1 MTKSEFLTPQNMQL
15 CQGIFHSFMMD
26 RYGFNIKIEGSKTNL
41 KKLLYDI
48 MIDVD
53 EKYKH
58 ERVELKTLN
67 NVTLNIARDFYK
79 ANYKIVEVGNTK
91 PNMKNLDRE
100 HSLYGP
106 RLLNMEQIKP
116 EPTFKKNIDSVFEQ
130 EEQRRKMEQ
139 QQQPRLPNEMSP
151 VLENAF
157 DPDEFMRKV
166 SELEKKRDDIEV
178 LDLTGIQNARMEQ
191 DTSLIINT
199 CEDPKALYK
208 ITQEQNQT
216 ALDQVQHELTTQSAL
231 RENFITP
238 LSTNKTILVDKYLAI
253 NGFDRN
259 WVIEKQRF
267 NFKVDF
273 SYSENS
279 LKQRY
284 RNIKTVE
291 ATRAIIPMEIFETI
305 SLNNVPKTNY
315 NYEFSFAYPYI
326 TLFLDE
332 INDVYD
338 GTNDNIRR
346 SFCQFVF
353 DKCYKSPNGRGY
365 IILNPIQ
372 KERKVFHP
380 APLPSLNRLSLSL
393 RKPNGDLINNS
404 RDEYKIFKVEYEIRN
419 KKYLKIVTNIYFDKN
434 EFYRGDTILLTG
446 YTMTRRDPNMS
457 DLMIRYWHEFINR
470 KQGHDILEIGQANDR
485 GYYRTFYIEGPGA
498 FDVNI
503 GEFII
508 NQDMITTLN
517 LFNDTF
523 DFNNLTD
530 TNGAIINCS
539 LQCVVTFKLQAQET
553 DAAPGATL

>member
-1 MTKSEFLTPQNMQL
+1 MTNSEFLTTDNMKF
-15 CQGIFHSFMMD
+15 CQGIFHTFMME
-26 RYGFNIKIEGSKTNL
+26 RYGFNIQIQGSKTNL

-53 EKYKH
+53 KQYKH
-58 ERVELKTLN
+58 EQVELKILN
-67 NVTLNIARDFYK
+67 NITLNIARDFYK
-79 ANYKIVEVGNTK
+79 SNYKIVEIGESK
-91 PNMKNLDRE
+91 PNVKNLERD
-100 HSLYGP
+100 HTLYGP

-116 EPTFKKNIDSVFEQ
+116 EPTFKRNVDSVFEQ

-139 QQQPRLPNEMSP
+139 QQQPKIPNEMAP

-166 SELEKKRDDIEV
+166 SELEKKRDDIEI

-191 DTSLIINT
+191 DTSLVIKVSEN
-199 CEDPKALYK
+199 PKQLYQM
-208 ITQEQNQT
+208 TQEQNQK
-216 ALDQVQHELTTQSAL
+216 ACEDAKPDLAQSGL
-231 RENFITP
+231 RETFITP
-238 LSTNKTILVDKYLAI
+238 LASTKTILLDKYLAI

-259 WVIEKQRF
+259 WIIEKNRF

-273 SYSENS
+273 SYSDNS

-284 RNIKTVE
+284 RNIKTIE
-291 ATRAIIPMEIFETI
+291 ATRAIIPMEIFEVI
-305 SLNNVPKTNY
+305 SVNNVPKTNY

-326 TLFLDE
+326 TLNVDE

-372 KERKVFHP
+372 KERKLFYP

-393 RKPNGDLINNS
+393 RKPNGDLLNNS
-404 RDEYKIFKVEYEIRN
+404 RDEYKIFKVEYEVRN

-434 EFYRGDTILLTG
+434 EFFRGDTILLTG
-446 YTMTRRDPNMS
+446 YTMTMRDPGMS
-457 DLMIRYWHEFINR
+457 SLMIQYWHDFINR
-470 KQGHDILEIGQANDR
+470 KQGHDILEIGQANDQ
-485 GYYRTFYIEGPGA
+485 GYFRTFYIEGPGA

-503 GEFII
+503 GEFVI

-517 LFNDTF
+517 LY
-523 DFNNLTD
+523 NNTYNYSNITD

-539 LQCVVTFKLQAQET
+539 LQCVITFKLQESVT
-553 DAAPGATL
+553 DAGVIVS